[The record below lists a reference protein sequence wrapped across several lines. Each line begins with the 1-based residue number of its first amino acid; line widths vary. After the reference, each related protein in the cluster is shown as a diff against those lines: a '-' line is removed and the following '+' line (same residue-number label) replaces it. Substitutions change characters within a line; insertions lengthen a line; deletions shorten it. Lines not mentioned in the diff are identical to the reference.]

1 MTDWHIYLVKDNNA
15 MRVFIDTNVVM
26 DWLLEDRPAKPFAK
40 TIITAAE
47 QHCFEL
53 IISTQSIIDTSYFS
67 QKSGM
72 PFERISDTLRY
83 LYTFA
88 KIVGIDSIDCLWAI
102 DHYSGDFEDDMQYA
116 SAYNAVCDYFITR
129 DKKLKQLNREHNP
142 MKVISPE
149 DFVAQMMASS

>member
-1 MTDWHIYLVKDNNA
+1 

-53 IISTQSIIDTSYFS
+53 LISTQSIIDTSYFS

-72 PFERISDTLRY
+72 PFERISDTLR
-83 LYTFA
+83 
-88 KIVGIDSIDCLWAI
+88 DSIDCLWAI